1 MRQLW
6 ILVFL
11 AGVSGAISAGQQI
24 PPPPP
29 PQPPQ
34 TSQAPPPAQPAQQTT
49 APEAAAQQ
57 TGQAAQQSA
66 QQATQEVQ
74 QTAQPAQEQQQPG
87 VKVTETAPVT
97 QQTTTAPAQQTTTAP
112 AAPVQQPDQ
121 ATAPAAPAQQTT
133 TAPAAPV
140 QQPDQATAPAVPAQ
154 QTTTAPAQQPTQP
167 TVPAAPQ
174 MPSAQ
179 QSAQEQQQ
187 VQQQLNTRAQEAVRR
202 ANEQYQLEMEAAR
215 QDAIAQSQEEA
226 RKAQA
231 KADKAREEAQKQQ
244 ARANEA
250 NQKAQSLKGGAPLPQ
265 GDRPEMSEAEYT
277 SEFLRD
283 REKALSRLGAS
294 YEVMR
299 EFTTS
304 KLRISA
310 GLIKKARCVVIIP
323 ATKRAAFVVGAN
335 YGRGVMTCRL
345 GEEFNGP
352 WSAPTMMSLEGGSFG
367 FQVGVQGTDWVLL
380 IMNER
385 GVSSLLGSKGKLGAD
400 ASIAAGPWGRNMAAS
415 TDLAMRAEI
424 LSFGHTAGIY
434 LGASLDGSTLRPDND
449 GNLALY
455 GRSYDPRDI
464 VRSGEVRVP
473 VDAQPL
479 TNYLLQV
486 STASVEKPQAPSSK

>member
-34 TSQAPPPAQPAQQTT
+34 ASQAPPPAQPAQQTT
-49 APEAAAQQ
+49 APDAAAQQ
-57 TGQAAQQSA
+57 TGEAVQQST
-66 QQATQEVQ
+66 QAVQ
-74 QTAQPAQEQQQPG
+74 QTAQPAQPQQQPG
-87 VKVTETAPVT
+87 VKVTETAPVSQQPATPPTAPAQQTTTAPVEPT
-97 QQTTTAPAQQTTTAP
+97 QQTTTAPAQQTT
-112 AAPVQQPDQ
+112 
-121 ATAPAAPAQQTT
+121 PAAPAQQPEQT
-133 TAPAAPV
+133 TAPAA
-140 QQPDQATAPAVPAQ
+140 PAQ

-179 QSAQEQQQ
+179 QSGQEQQQ
-187 VQQQLNTRAQEAVRR
+187 VQQQLNTRAQDAVRR

-215 QDAIAQSQEEA
+215 QDAIVQAQADA

-299 EFTTS
+299 EFTTA

-479 TNYLLQV
+479 TNYLQQV
-486 STASVEKPQAPSSK
+486 SMATTEAPKSESSK